1 MEWDNETFVLCILYQ
16 ITTTSLSSEL
26 RTTLSPQHAESVL
39 TPSVH
44 IRSKLTCTFSGCL
57 EYWISY
63 RRHHIFG
70 VRVTQIH
77 SPCALGAG
85 ESLGKGSNENSIL
98 HPETLTNYQYFQSSW
113 QNSVIQ
119 EMSWDRA
126 ISCPN
131 PATHMLCVLGQ
142 VSYSFLIW
150 TAGTCYMDSL
160 NILPDIKSLFAC
172 HGQFGHF
179 PPQYVHL
186 KKSPYLL
193 PWGQKVYLCVKSWLS
208 LYYKN

>member
-1 MEWDNETFVLCILYQ
+1 MVFLSLVIRFTGLLNMEWGNETFVLCILYQ

-44 IRSKLTCTFSGCL
+44 IRSKLTCCTFSGCL

-70 VRVTQIH
+70 VRVTQTH

-85 ESLGKGSNENSIL
+85 ESLGKGNNVNSAL

-119 EMSWDRA
+119 QMS
-126 ISCPN
+126 
-131 PATHMLCVLGQ
+131 
-142 VSYSFLIW
+142 
-150 TAGTCYMDSL
+150 
-160 NILPDIKSLFAC
+160 
-172 HGQFGHF
+172 
-179 PPQYVHL
+179 
-186 KKSPYLL
+186 
-193 PWGQKVYLCVKSWLS
+193 
-208 LYYKN
+208 